1 MEREMKGERI
11 IGDVIKDIDEVD
23 KRRIIRID
31 EMKKY
36 VIDNVVNEVYKI
48 NKGEGEKV
56 NEEERK

>member
-36 VIDNVVNEVYKI
+36 VIDDVVNEVYKI